1 MRTGSDAGPG
11 RVSRTLGEV
20 GDFALFCGRAA
31 LDIVRPPYE
40 GRETLRQVVDLGWRS
55 VPLIATS
62 GLAVGIVLSLHTR
75 ATLERFGAE
84 ALTAPGLGVAL
95 VRETGPLIAAL
106 LLAGRMGAG
115 IAAEVAAMKVTE
127 QVDALEA
134 TAVDSFRFLVATR
147 VLAAIIALPLLT
159 TLMNFGGIVGGW
171 LAEFALTGTPLTT
184 YLERAFSL
192 VDFTLYIS
200 SVLKTAVFGF
210 LIAAT
215 GAYQGLTTTGG
226 TEGVGRAATR
236 SVVMAS
242 VLVIA
247 VNVVLVR
254 LIFVLFP
261 ELQ

>member
-1 MRTGSDAGPG
+1 MAEADAAPSRLG
-11 RVSRTLGEV
+11 RRLEAV
-20 GDFALFCGRAA
+20 GDFATFSARAA
-31 LDIVRPPYE
+31 VDLVRPPYE
-40 GRETLRQVVDLGWRS
+40 GRETLRQVVELGWRS

-62 GLAVGIVLSLHTR
+62 GLAVGLVLSLHTR
-75 ATLERFGAE
+75 ATLQRFGAE
-84 ALTAPGLGVAL
+84 ALVAPGLGVAL

-147 VLAAIIALPLLT
+147 TMAAIIALPLLT
-159 TLMNFGGIVGGW
+159 TVMNFCGILGGW
-171 LAEFALTGTPLTT
+171 LAEFALTGMPLRT
-184 YLERAFSL
+184 YFERAFSL
-192 VDFTLYIS
+192 IDFTLYTT

-210 LIAAT
+210 LIAVT
-215 GAYQGLTTTGG
+215 GAYQGLATTGG

-242 VLVIA
+242 VLVII

-254 LIFVLFP
+254 LIFVIFP

>member
-1 MRTGSDAGPG
+1 MTDAAPH
-11 RVSRTLGEV
+11 RVARGLSLV
-20 GDFALFCGRAA
+20 GDFAIFCGRAA
-31 LDIVRPPYE
+31 LDLVRPPYE
-40 GRETLRQVVDLGWRS
+40 GRETFRQVVELGWRS
-55 VPLIATS
+55 VPLIGTS

-84 ALTAPGLGVAL
+84 ALVAPGLGVAL

-147 VLAAIIALPLLT
+147 VLAAVIALPLLT

-171 LAEFALTGTPLTT
+171 LAELALTGTPLTT

-215 GAYQGLTTTGG
+215 GAFQGLTTTGG

>member
-1 MRTGSDAGPG
+1 MDELPASGVARRLG
-11 RVSRTLGEV
+11 RVGE
-20 GDFALFCGRAA
+20 FSAFCGRAA
-31 LDIVRPPYE
+31 LDVFRPPYE
-40 GRETLRQVVDLGWRS
+40 GRETLRQVIELGWRS

-62 GLAVGIVLSLHTR
+62 GVAVGLVLSLHTR
-75 ATLERFGAE
+75 ATLQRFGAE
-84 ALTAPGLGVAL
+84 ALVAPGLGVAL

-134 TAVDSFRFLVATR
+134 TAVDSFRFLVVTR
-147 VLAAIIALPLLT
+147 IIAAVIALPLLT
-159 TLMNFGGIVGGW
+159 MVMNFGGIFGGW
-171 LAEFALTGTPLTT
+171 LAEFALTGTPLRS
-184 YLERAFSL
+184 YFERAFSL
-192 VDFTLYIS
+192 IDFTLYIT

-215 GAYQGLTTTGG
+215 GAYHGLSTTGG
-226 TEGVGRAATR
+226 TEGVGRAATQ

-247 VNVVLVR
+247 INVVLVR

>member
-1 MRTGSDAGPG
+1 MADADAAPSRLG
-11 RVSRTLGEV
+11 RRLAAVGE
-20 GDFALFCGRAA
+20 FATFCGRAA
-31 LDIVRPPYE
+31 VDLVRPPFE

-62 GLAVGIVLSLHTR
+62 GLSVGIVLSMHTR

-84 ALTAPGLGVAL
+84 ALVASGLGLAL
-95 VRETGPLIAAL
+95 VRETGPLITSL
-106 LLAGRMGAG
+106 LLSGRMGAG

-147 VLAAIIALPLLT
+147 IMAAIIALPLLT
-159 TLMNFGGIVGGW
+159 MVMNVCGIFGGWI
-171 LAEFALTGTPLTT
+171 AEFALSGMPVRT
-184 YLERAFSL
+184 YFERAFSL
-192 VDFTLYIS
+192 IDFTLYIT

-215 GAYQGLTTTGG
+215 GAYQGLSTTGG
-226 TEGVGRAATR
+226 TEGVGRAATH
-236 SVVMAS
+236 SVVLAS
-242 VLVIA
+242 VLVII